1 MLISRPKSKKLVL
14 DSMQIQMSTS
24 MEYFISG
31 IKNEKTKEVYL
42 YQIEQFRDHFKIK
55 DYDSLLKIP
64 EIQPRMLSK
73 STTLSI
79 IILLS

>member
-31 IKNEKTKEVYL
+31 IKNEKTVAV
-42 YQIEQFRDHFKIK
+42 QKIK
-55 DYDSLLKIP
+55 YHYKLDNGHSISKEDLSDKIKTRYT
-64 EIQPRMLSK
+64 IQSPNQKL
-73 STTLSI
+73 I
-79 IILLS
+79 DFI